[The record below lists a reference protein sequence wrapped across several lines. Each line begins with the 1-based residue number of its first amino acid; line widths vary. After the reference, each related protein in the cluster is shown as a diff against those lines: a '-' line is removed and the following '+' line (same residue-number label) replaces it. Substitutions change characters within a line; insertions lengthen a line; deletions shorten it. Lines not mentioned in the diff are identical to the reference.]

1 MKDIYKQ
8 CTEFFVS
15 SSECREEGFCS
26 RKTKNLAWNR
36 TQLRTIR
43 GNIVTWR
50 SKKPNEVARS
60 SAEAEFSVMAD
71 GMNFFIKL
79 EVKFFPTRVF
89 RKMN

>member
-1 MKDIYKQ
+1 MPGRGILFK
-8 CTEFFVS
+8 
-15 SSECREEGFCS
+15 
-26 RKTKNLAWNR
+26 KNKELGMESY
-36 TQLRTIR
+36 TIADYAPFLR

-89 RKMN
+89 RKRN